1 MARVRQKLPDAA
13 ISDIPAA
20 ASGRRWTGAEI
31 IGSIK
36 PGAYPSRRHGPAAA
50 GSRAWISCSGE
61 TVQFVKALGG
71 KPFLVPYLGS
81 HGGAVAEGQAEILRQ
96 YGITEET
103 MGAPVRATMETEN
116 ICDLPDGTPVYI
128 DKYAKRGRRHHCRK
142 PHQAP
147 YRLPR
152 KNTRGLF

>member
-1 MARVRQKLPDAA
+1 MNIHNHETIRTILSEQKIPKMARVRQKLPDDA

-20 ASGRRWTGAEI
+20 VRQALDRPEI

-36 PGAYPSRRHGPAAA
+36 PGMSVAVTA
-50 GSRAWISCSGE
+50 GSRGIEGMDIMLRE

-71 KPFLVPYLGS
+71 KPFLIPAMGS

-103 MGAPVRATMETEN
+103 MGAPIRATMETEY

-128 DKYAKRGRRHHCRK
+128 DK
-142 PHQAP
+142 
-147 YRLPR
+147 
-152 KNTRGLF
+152 